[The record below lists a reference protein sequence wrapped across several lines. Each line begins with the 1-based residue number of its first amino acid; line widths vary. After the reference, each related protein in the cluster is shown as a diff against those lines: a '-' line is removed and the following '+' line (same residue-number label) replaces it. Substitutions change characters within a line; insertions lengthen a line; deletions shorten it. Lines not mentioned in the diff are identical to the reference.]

1 MGATVI
7 VKIKIMPDS
16 AQAPLT
22 EIKNHIQV
30 FMEKHKARSLAL
42 NEEDVAFG
50 LKAIIIQCALPEEI
64 GTDIIETGLGKINH
78 VSSVS
83 IEDYRRAFG

>member
-7 VKIKIMPDS
+7 LQVKVMPD
-16 AQAPLT
+16 APNAPLQ
-22 EIKNHIQV
+22 EIENKIRE
-30 FMEKHKARSLAL
+30 FMEKHGAKSLTL
-42 NEEDVAFG
+42 EKQDVAFG
-50 LKAIIIQCALPEEI
+50 LKAIVIKCAFPEEK
-64 GTDIIETGLGKINH
+64 GTDIIETGLAHIPH